1 MRKIHGRPRLPWW
14 VYIGYFLLALYAS
27 IFHAIGSEMPQQTV
41 KINEDSLARA
51 IVKAMKTMEKDEL
64 ADEGRF
70 GDSELAHVNPEE
82 KAMLKARG
90 GAGTTNPRTGLREFY
105 EADAFGGSSLGDA
118 KAGAEASA
126 PGSGLGDMGGPNS
139 ANIGD
144 AFSEG
149 QDLGGAKSGAN
160 AGGGF
165 SGGLSGTID
174 DYLSPTKPSWAAPSG
189 RLAYELASLL
199 GNTLG
204 KGLNNTFGGNAR
216 PQDAPSLPNQ
226 DGGDNRG
233 AMSELAQVQPGVTPA
248 PAYMRPQAIEPPAN
262 LGMQG
267 MSDIQKRTMMAT
279 YGSQGAQS
287 QYRTPEAMRAYGNL
301 IARSLIGDNN
311 QITGNETGTLPIED
325 QYLRQ
330 VFGIQ
335 KPNSAQSL
343 LDALKPYWSQ

>member
-1 MRKIHGRPRLPWW
+1 
-14 VYIGYFLLALYAS
+14 
-27 IFHAIGSEMPQQTV
+27 
-41 KINEDSLARA
+41 
-51 IVKAMKTMEKDEL
+51 
-64 ADEGRF
+64 
-70 GDSELAHVNPEE
+70 
-82 KAMLKARG
+82 
-90 GAGTTNPRTGLREFY
+90 
-105 EADAFGGSSLGDA
+105 
-118 KAGAEASA
+118 
-126 PGSGLGDMGGPNS
+126 
-139 ANIGD
+139 
-144 AFSEG
+144 
-149 QDLGGAKSGAN
+149 
-160 AGGGF
+160 
-165 SGGLSGTID
+165 
-174 DYLSPTKPSWAAPSG
+174 
-189 RLAYELASLL
+189 
-199 GNTLG
+199 
-204 KGLNNTFGGNAR
+204 
-216 PQDAPSLPNQ
+216 
-226 DGGDNRG
+226 
-233 AMSELAQVQPGVTPA
+233 VQPAVQQA

>member
-14 VYIGYFLLALYAS
+14 AYIGYFLLALYAS

-105 EADAFGGSSLGDA
+105 DMGTGDVDPGYSGVDPSPYGGGTNVDTGGVDPGLENLDTNQSFGAGGLGAPTSQGTGSLVDTITKFASNYPVSPTGLAAYGMARGLGKYVGEPLDRAFGGRGIAQESQFS
-118 KAGAEASA
+118 
-126 PGSGLGDMGGPNS
+126 PGQQMGGEGRNDSLS
-139 ANIGD
+139 A
-144 AFSEG
+144 
-149 QDLGGAKSGAN
+149 
-160 AGGGF
+160 
-165 SGGLSGTID
+165 
-174 DYLSPTKPSWAAPSG
+174 
-189 RLAYELASLL
+189 
-199 GNTLG
+199 
-204 KGLNNTFGGNAR
+204 
-216 PQDAPSLPNQ
+216 
-226 DGGDNRG
+226 
-233 AMSELAQVQPGVTPA
+233 AMGVQPAVQQA
-248 PAYMRPQAIEPPAN
+248 SAYMRPQAIEPPAN

-343 LDALKPYWSQ
+343 LDALKPY